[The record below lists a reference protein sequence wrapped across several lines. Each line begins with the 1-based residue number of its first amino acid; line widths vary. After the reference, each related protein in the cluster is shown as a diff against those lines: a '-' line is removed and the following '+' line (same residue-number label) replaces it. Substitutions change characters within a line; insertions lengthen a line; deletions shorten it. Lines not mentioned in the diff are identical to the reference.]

1 MGSGQDRGGSGAE
14 DDGGVSVWEIVDS
27 VCIEAVSIDAIGFE
41 NVGVE
46 SVGLG
51 AVGVEAV
58 GVEAGGVEALSAA
71 DKEVRVGAV
80 VVRAF
85 SVDGA
90 VGMALSIAAIFLCIT
105 GLHLGKPSLHVFW
118 NNSLGSV

>member
-51 AVGVEAV
+51 AV